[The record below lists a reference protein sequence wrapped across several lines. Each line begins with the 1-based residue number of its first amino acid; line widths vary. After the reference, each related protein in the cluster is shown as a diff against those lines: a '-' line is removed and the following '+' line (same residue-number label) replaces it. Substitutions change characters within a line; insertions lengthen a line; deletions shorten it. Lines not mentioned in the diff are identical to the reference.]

1 MSFPD
6 KKTTAAF
13 AASRNKNQSLYF
25 FIFTLV
31 HLLHHVW
38 LTYADLFSD
47 SERKKDISDFDLYGH
62 TLCDIMVIIY
72 ALLSIKFTSL
82 KNFFMMVFFFFLCL
96 QYAIVANIERVSYE
110 EVRIHFAEI
119 FIYFFSIVQL
129 FTSAYWL
136 TELIVC
142 NIILLVTCYGMLYHM
157 YHP

>member
-1 MSFPD
+1 
-6 KKTTAAF
+6 
-13 AASRNKNQSLYF
+13 
-25 FIFTLV
+25 
-31 HLLHHVW
+31 
-38 LTYADLFSD
+38 
-47 SERKKDISDFDLYGH
+47 
-62 TLCDIMVIIY
+62 
-72 ALLSIKFTSL
+72 
-82 KNFFMMVFFFFLCL
+82 MMVFFFFLCL

-157 YHP
+157 YHPQNEEEKEAFINKEYIMRDALMVWISFFFFSLINRIFIEKRERTLFMAKTVS